1 MSWLNKLTGE
11 KKTELTEQEK
21 ISNDFEAVP
30 EGITQEGINEPE
42 IQEKEI
48 PDGPGPEIQEL
59 QTAIE
64 LTEEEKA
71 VAEVKGVRIGIDET
85 LQVADALFG
94 NKSNVYDKIFIG
106 KAWLGKLLAELNNK
120 NPYTTEKPVANASE
134 IPPTADVANNMS
146 SVIRYMR
153 LKNQI
158 EQIVSLR
165 EALDKDISGIE
176 SLRTDLEFIKDK
188 RLAAIAKTQSYV
200 NICEAKFELG
210 NQLAL
215 IRDKNK

>member
-11 KKTELTEQEK
+11 KKTELTEEEM

-30 EGITQEGINEPE
+30 EGITQEGIKEPE
-42 IQEKEI
+42 IQEE
-48 PDGPGPEIQEL
+48 DVANGPGPETQEI

-120 NPYTTEKPVANASE
+120 NPYTTEKPVTNASE

-153 LKNQI
+153 LKNQV